1 MLDVSQKDVIIIR
14 SPARM
19 LALGRHLAKSLEGGD
34 VVLISGE
41 LGAGKTVFCKG
52 LAEGLGVTSPVV
64 SPTFTIMNEYSGRAH
79 FCHFDAYRLENAD
92 EAYGAGLT
100 DFIGAPDCICAVEW
114 WENVRELFD
123 GCSVVRVIVKKIDE
137 KTREVTILK

>member
-1 MLDVSQKDVIIIR
+1 MTELSQKDVIIVR

-19 LALGRHLAKSLEGGD
+19 LALGRHLAKSLAGGD
-34 VVLISGE
+34 VVLLTGE

-64 SPTFTIMNEYSGRAH
+64 SPTFTLMNEYSGRVH

-100 DFIGAPDCICAVEW
+100 DFIGDPDCVCAVEW

-123 GCSVVRVIVKKIDE
+123 GCSTVRVAINKLDE